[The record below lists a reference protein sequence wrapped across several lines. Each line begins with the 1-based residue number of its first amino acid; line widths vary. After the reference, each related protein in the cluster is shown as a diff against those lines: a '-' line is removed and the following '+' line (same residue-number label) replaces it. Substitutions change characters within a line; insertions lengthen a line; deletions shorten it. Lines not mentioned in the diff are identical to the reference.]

1 VRGVVM
7 SLKRSIKNTKK
18 QLANIKQE
26 IKELQLKQDRA
37 RKLENRFKLQDKIQA
52 KYTAIESLE
61 IKLDILKWMYNH
73 PQNKKKESS

>member
-1 VRGVVM
+1 M

>member
-1 VRGVVM
+1 M

-26 IKELQLKQDRA
+26 IEELQLKQDRA